1 MDFKFHGKYS
11 NAFNHI
17 DKYYNFRF
25 NVVSHQYE
33 FRKIKGLGSFN
44 NWIKFDDR
52 QKNSIVLDLLATN
65 IECPSNMINTFIES
79 PDFSKDYNPFK
90 TYFENLKPYKSKKDY
105 ISKFASTIDV
115 EDRERFEDI
124 FKRFLVGTINCLLNE
139 NSTNDV
145 CLVFQA
151 GQGIGKTR
159 WMRSLLPKQFQAEYI
174 YEGHIDTRNKDHN
187 LYLSQYWFIHL
198 DELETLKSNEI
209 GAIKAYITRERI
221 NERVAYARHTSNFV
235 RRASFLGSVNDDKF
249 LSDTTGNRRWLVF
262 KVLGVN
268 YQHGLN
274 TDKLWAQAYD
284 LYKSGYRSWFNTDEI
299 KGINSANEEFR
310 EISMEEELIMRFFDY
325 KKKSKD
331 GQYFSS
337 SEMAQLIS
345 YNVPEFNSK
354 INIRTI
360 GKVNAKFCKNK
371 KRASGINKYWCT
383 YTGKELLGELQS
395 LQNNNNKND
404 FIDPKNDDL
413 PF

>member
-174 YEGHIDTRNKDHN
+174 FEGHIDTRNKDHN
-187 LYLSQYWFIHL
+187 LYLSQCQIIL
-198 DELETLKSNEI
+198 LKE
-209 GAIKAYITRERI
+209 K
-221 NERVAYARHTSNFV
+221 
-235 RRASFLGSVNDDKF
+235 
-249 LSDTTGNRRWLVF
+249 
-262 KVLGVN
+262 
-268 YQHGLN
+268 
-274 TDKLWAQAYD
+274 
-284 LYKSGYRSWFNTDEI
+284 
-299 KGINSANEEFR
+299 
-310 EISMEEELIMRFFDY
+310 
-325 KKKSKD
+325 
-331 GQYFSS
+331 
-337 SEMAQLIS
+337 
-345 YNVPEFNSK
+345 
-354 INIRTI
+354 
-360 GKVNAKFCKNK
+360 
-371 KRASGINKYWCT
+371 
-383 YTGKELLGELQS
+383 
-395 LQNNNNKND
+395 
-404 FIDPKNDDL
+404 
-413 PF
+413 